1 MAQRLVRAKRKI
13 RHNHIAYR
21 IPADHELP
29 DRLGAVMATIYLI
42 YNEGHTAT
50 SGPSLVRT
58 ELAAEA
64 IRLARLLT
72 ELMPDEPGVVGLLAF
87 LLLTESRR
95 PARTDVDGLPV
106 RLGDQDRDRWDR
118 GMIDEGHRLVPR

>member
-50 SGPSLVRT
+50 SGPSLVEPST
-58 ELAAEA
+58 AAEA

-72 ELMPDEPGVVGLLAF
+72 ELMPDEPEVVGLLAF

-106 RLGDQDRDRWDR
+106 RLGDQDRDRWDH
-118 GMIDEGHRLVPR
+118 GMIGKGHRLVPR

>member
-1 MAQRLVRAKRKI
+1 MAGEVSKYAMES
-13 RHNHIAYR
+13 AYKDVER
-21 IPADHELP
+21 DALARTTAQENPKAIL
-29 DRLGAVMATIYLI
+29 LG
-42 YNEGHTAT
+42 GQPG
-50 SGPSLVRT
+50 SGKSA
-58 ELAAEA
+58 LAAEA